1 MNQILN
7 EHNAELTGCAVAL
20 VSYVLRQ
27 IDLKRIKQ
35 GKKPFFEWFDVI
47 KHK

>member
-1 MNQILN
+1 MIENYDN
-7 EHNAELTGCAVAL
+7 ELTGAAL
-20 VSYVLRQ
+20 LLVGYILRQ
-27 IDLKRIKQ
+27 IDLKRIKR

>member
-27 IDLKRIKQ
+27 IDLKRIKN
-35 GKKPFFEWFDVI
+35 GKKPLFGWLDII
-47 KHK
+47 KK